1 MFRMTKE
8 MDPNLSPETI
18 KELMGDDVR
27 QYRQRNKKT
36 NVIEIVKASNH
47 YHLPVEEHLRLLNL
61 NDPDNEYSA
70 IPEDMDG
77 KSGDSIDAG
86 HKDNII
92 TFRIPKV

>member
-1 MFRMTKE
+1 MTKE

-27 QYRQRNKKT
+27 QYRQRNKKA

-70 IPEDMDG
+70 IPEDPCLEEVFEKYTYVLIVD
-77 KSGDSIDAG
+77 
-86 HKDNII
+86 
-92 TFRIPKV
+92 RV

>member
-1 MFRMTKE
+1 MTKE

-70 IPEDMDG
+70 IPEDKDG
-77 KSGDSIDAG
+77 KGGDSHDAG